1 MKIYI
6 GSDHAGYKYKE
17 MLIGHLLE
25 KGFEVEDVG
34 ANSEESVDY
43 SDFGRT
49 VGERVGVEPGN
60 YGVLVCG
67 TGIGIGMAAGK
78 VDGVRA
84 ATVHDEFTAEMAKK
98 HNNANVIAMGERII
112 DEEMA
117 KKIVDAFFGSEFE
130 GGRHARRVDKITAI
144 ENE

>member
-1 MKIYI
+1 MKVYL

-17 MLIGHLLE
+17 MLMGHLAE
-25 KGFEVEDVG
+25 KGFEVEDIG

-49 VGERVGVEPGN
+49 LGERVGAEPGN

-98 HNNANVIAMGERII
+98 HNNANVIAMGERVI

-117 KKIVDAFFGSEFE
+117 KKIVDTFFGAEFE

-144 ENE
+144 END